1 MRGQML
7 SNKGKVSTVEP
18 TNVAKPKS
26 NLPNNAK
33 LPSVNSRT
41 EATVNS
47 AASDVPNNTVNQQQ
61 KFPCVFCSD
70 SAHYSS
76 QCPQYTTIKTCLDYL
91 AVLGRRQQCAKKSHK
106 KADCVVKLRDCRRC
120 KAPHHHALC
129 PKPLGQ

>member
-7 SNKGKVSTVEP
+7 SNKGKVSIVEAI
-18 TNVAKPKS
+18 NVVKPKTKS
-26 NLPNNAK
+26 NLPNKAK

-47 AASDVPNNTVNQQQ
+47 ATSDVPNNTVNQQQ

-76 QCPQYTTIKTCLDYL
+76 QCP
-91 AVLGRRQQCAKKSHK
+91 
-106 KADCVVKLRDCRRC
+106 
-120 KAPHHHALC
+120 
-129 PKPLGQ
+129 